1 MNAKKLLA
9 LFIIAISISS
19 SAQVKNYTPINYGP
33 KNYGM
38 AYDAE
43 NHAIAQNA
51 LGIMYFGTANA
62 IWEFDGQIWRRIEVK
77 QGVC

>member
-51 LGIMYFGTANA
+51 RHQHLATQYLLVLKTSLATL
-62 IWEFDGQIWRRIEVK
+62 
-77 QGVC
+77 